1 MASTNTHLNAP
12 IRFGDD
18 QRITVADPT
27 HPLYGRDFIL
37 AGRPS
42 GADPYR
48 QLLVVYRDD
57 VFLKIPISATNLYPS
72 APDLPL
78 AKLSTTS
85 VRDFIR
91 LVCSA
96 KAQAPQSSFDIPEHD
111 SLTSETESPLS
122 DPHGSLEGE
131 P

>member
-1 MASTNTHLNAP
+1 MSTSTHLNAP
-12 IRFGDD
+12 ISFGDD
-18 QRITVADPT
+18 QRITVTDRT
-27 HPLYGRDFIL
+27 HPLYGRDFVL
-37 AGRPS
+37 AAGPS
-42 GADPYR
+42 SVGPFR

-72 APDLPL
+72 APDVPS
-78 AKLSTTS
+78 AKLSTAS

-91 LVCSA
+91 LVIGA
-96 KAQAPQSSFDIPEHD
+96 KAQAPQSSDDMAEHD

-122 DPHGSLEGE
+122 KPHGSLEGE

>member
-1 MASTNTHLNAP
+1 MGSTNTHLNAP

-18 QRITVADPT
+18 QRITVTDPR
-27 HPLYGRDFIL
+27 HPLYGRVFIL
-37 AGRPS
+37 AAGPS
-42 GADPYR
+42 GAGPYR
-48 QLLVVYRDD
+48 QLLVVYDDD
-57 VFLKIPISATNLYPS
+57 VFLKLPVSATNLYPS
-72 APDLPL
+72 APDMPS

-91 LVCSA
+91 LVSSA
-96 KAQAPQSSFDIPEHD
+96 KAQAPQSSVDLAEHD

-122 DPHGSLEGE
+122 EPHGSLEGE